1 MALRAFQTPAAVPD
15 GSKAERAARR
25 AVNEVSRTQCSERSE
40 ALHILEYEYR
50 NKQTAQYLL
59 STDRILE
66 IGL

>member
-1 MALRAFQTPAAVPD
+1 MLYL
-15 GSKAERAARR
+15 SKRYKRYKR
-25 AVNEVSRTQCSERSE
+25 YTFLSKDTS
-40 ALHILEYEYR
+40 LHILEYEYR